1 MSTLRVSFEHK
12 RGEGMLVKRVAQI
25 KLLEEQYA
33 SSGNNLLILYG
44 RKGIG
49 KTTLLTEFLRS
60 KPASYYYCA
69 LECSGSLQEAFL
81 NELLPQTGNESGCL
95 DYTELFTGL
104 NGQSSEKT
112 ILVLDEFHYMM
123 KGGSKL
129 AKALELLGNQNK
141 PIMIIL
147 CSSSIRWVENE
158 MIGSL
163 GHAASYIT
171 AYVKLKE
178 FSFVDFVTRFPQA
191 SVETCIYINAI
202 LGGVPEYLEEWQE
215 GLSVRK
221 NIESIMLDKNSRLIM
236 APQQFLKLELRE
248 PAVYNTILYGL
259 ANGCRKLNELY
270 KLTGYSRAKI
280 IVYLKHLIQLD
291 LVEKAV
297 PLNEQGKDQVL
308 VGVYKLKDNF
318 LSFWYRFVFSKLS
331 ELMLGRSSKVYEETI
346 EPGLEAY
353 MQEYFA
359 DVCTEYLKLMN
370 QYERLPEKYLW
381 WDRWYGKEGTLDIM
395 AQSSSGKTLVG
406 LCLWEKRKA
415 EPMDY
420 DRLLSLTEKSGKS
433 PDYCYLFARGGFTD
447 ELRAVVSGY
456 ENIILVGLEDL

>member
-1 MSTLRVSFEHK
+1 
-12 RGEGMLVKRVAQI
+12 MLVKRVAQI
-25 KLLEEQYA
+25 QLLEEQYA
-33 SSGNNLLILYG
+33 FSGSNLVILYG

-49 KTTLLTEFLRS
+49 KTTLLTEFLRA
-60 KPASYYYCA
+60 KPSAYYYSA
-69 LECSGSLQEAFL
+69 LECSDSLQRAFL
-81 NELLPQTGNESGCL
+81 NQLSPQIESDSRYL
-95 DYTELFTGL
+95 DYSDLFVGL
-104 NGQSSEKT
+104 VGNSSEKT

-123 KGGSKL
+123 KGNSML
-129 AKALELLGNQNK
+129 AKALEVLGNQDK
-141 PIMIIL
+141 PVMIIL

-163 GHAASYIT
+163 SNVASYIT

-178 FSFVDFVTRFPQA
+178 FSFVDFVNCFPKA

-202 LGGVPEYLEEWQE
+202 LGGVPEYLKEWQE
-215 GLSVRK
+215 DLTIRT
-221 NIESIMLDKNSRLIM
+221 NIESIMLDKNSRLFM

-270 KLTGYSRAKI
+270 KLTGYSRAKL

-318 LSFWYRFVFSKLS
+318 LSFWYRFVFPKQS
-331 ELMLGRSSKVYEETI
+331 ELMLGRGSTVYEETI

-370 QYERLPEKYLW
+370 QYDRLPEKYLW
-381 WDRWYGKEGTLDIM
+381 WDRWYGKEGTIDIM
-395 AQSSSGKTLVG
+395 AQSSSGKILVG
-406 LCLWEKRKA
+406 LCLWENRKA
-415 EPMDY
+415 DCIDY
-420 DRLLSLTEKSGKS
+420 DRLLTLTEKAGKS
-433 PDYCYLFARGGFTD
+433 PDYCYLFAKGGFTEALFAD
-447 ELRAVVSGY
+447 VSSH
-456 ENIILVGLEDL
+456 ENIKLVGLEDL